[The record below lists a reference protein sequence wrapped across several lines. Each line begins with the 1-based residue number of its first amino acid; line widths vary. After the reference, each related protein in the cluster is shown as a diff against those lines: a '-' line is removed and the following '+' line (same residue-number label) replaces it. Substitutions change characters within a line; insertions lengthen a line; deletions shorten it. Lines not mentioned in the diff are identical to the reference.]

1 VFKAVLA
8 LVAYLAK
15 IEKFYEFLLPNAFYP
30 VIHLIYYIVIVGF
43 VEEFVYRIYIQGTL
57 EEVLGKLSFLAPVIS
72 GVIFGLSHS
81 VNNSMVNALIN
92 IFVGIVWG
100 YVRYFNK
107 KATFTAMVLNH
118 GLSNELTEIV
128 SIIGSIV
135 LYG

>member
-1 VFKAVLA
+1 
-8 LVAYLAK
+8 
-15 IEKFYEFLLPNAFYP
+15 
-30 VIHLIYYIVIVGF
+30 
-43 VEEFVYRIYIQGTL
+43 
-57 EEVLGKLSFLAPVIS
+57 
-72 GVIFGLSHS
+72 
-81 VNNSMVNALIN
+81 MVNALIN